1 MTEEVKKSS
10 GAAEG
15 KICGRYSTQSS
26 TRHAYLSRAWDCAE
40 LTIPSL
46 LPRAGHSSS
55 SQLPTPWQS
64 VGAEGVNNLSSRL
77 LMASFPANQPFFRQK
92 MDELAVAKLMA
103 EAGNEEEG
111 KNQKTLLD
119 AGLAAQERAVMS
131 EVETSGDRVSLFEGF
146 KHLLVVGNVLL
157 HDSKVGLRVYHL
169 DHYVVRRDPA
179 GNPLEIIAFE
189 QVDPVIL
196 PQYFQ
201 DLAAVKSQERG
212 GDNLD
217 APVDMYT
224 QIIRRDSHWDVSQEV
239 CGQIVQASQGTYPL
253 DECPWIPL
261 RFAKID
267 GENYGRGYVEEYLGD
282 FRNCDHLSQALTEG
296 AEAAALTVL
305 LVNPNGSTSKSALAK
320 AKNGDVINGKAD
332 EVTMLQSGKAM
343 DFSTAEKRLA
353 VIENRLQRAFLL
365 NTATQRNGD
374 RVTAEEI
381 RYMAQELESILGGF
395 YTILSKEL
403 QLPYIKSKMAQMRKR
418 GALRPLP
425 KGLVKTS
432 IITGMDAMGRD
443 KDGQTLKDFM
453 SDVAATFG
461 PDNAALYI
469 NVSEG
474 ITRLATSRGIDTQN
488 LVNKREDVEAQ
499 QQQHRQDAMVQ
510 QLGPHAI
517 GAGGK
522 LVQEAMKSNGQGSG
536 TPGGQAP
543 HS

>member
-1 MTEEVKKSS
+1 MTEEVKKQA
-10 GAAEG
+10 GADGA
-15 KICGRYSTQSS
+15 ICGRYTAQVSN
-26 TRHAYLSRAWDCAE
+26 RFAYLSRAWDCAE

-46 LPRAGHSSS
+46 LPRAGHSSHS
-55 SQLPTPWQS
+55 TLPTPWQS

-77 LMASFPANQPFFRQK
+77 LMASFPANHPFFRQK
-92 MDELAVAKLMA
+92 LDELAVARLMA
-103 EAGNEEEG
+103 EAGNAADG

-119 AGLAAQERAVMS
+119 AGLSAQERAVMT
-131 EVETSGDRVSLFEGF
+131 EVETSGDRVSLFESF

-157 HDSKVGLRVYHL
+157 HDSKLGLRVYHL
-169 DHYVVRRDPA
+169 DHYVVRRDPS
-179 GNPLEIIAFE
+179 GNPLEILAFE

-201 DLAAVKSQERG
+201 DLAAVKARET
-212 GDNLD
+212 GDGNAE

-224 QIIRRDSHWDVSQEV
+224 QVIRRDTHWDVSQEV
-239 CGQIVQASQGTYPL
+239 CGQVVQESKGTYRL

-282 FRNCDHLSQALTEG
+282 FRNCEHLSQALTEG
-296 AEAAALTVL
+296 AEAAALTIL
-305 LVNPNGSTSKSALAK
+305 LCNPNGSTSKSALTK
-320 AKNGDVINGKAD
+320 ARNGDVISGKAD

-418 GALRPLP
+418 GALKPLP
-425 KGLVKTS
+425 QGLVKTS

-453 SDVAATFG
+453 TDVAQTFG

-499 QQQHRQDAMVQ
+499 QQQQQQQAMIHK
-510 QLGPHAI
+510 LGPQAI
-517 GAGGK
+517 SAGGK
-522 LVQEAMKSNGQGSG
+522 LAGEAMKANGQGTG
-536 TPGGQAP
+536 TTG
-543 HS
+543 S